1 MKISELIKN
10 LEKAQQI
17 YGDHPLTTYA
27 GFIYAAKITPAK
39 DGICYPIKRGEEN
52 EIGIEFHTRWTK

>member
-17 YGDHPLTTYA
+17 YGDHPLTTYD
-27 GFIYAAKITPAK
+27 GFVGEVKVSPAK
-39 DGICYPIKRGEEN
+39 DGICYPLKKGSHN
-52 EIGIEFHTRWTK
+52 ELGLEILTRWSK